1 MVELYIRVD
10 IHARGPGGLV
20 STVYWL
26 RKQRLYT
33 VTVFCIIFNS
43 SCNEIMKKSVQICV
57 ANNIQATSGSL
68 YSIHSAVVIGGVVS
82 AINMPVLSV
91 YILKFDVD
99 GGYSEP
105 WGFIDVD
112 VAV

>member
-1 MVELYIRVD
+1 MHGGRV
-10 IHARGPGGLV
+10 GLV
-20 STVYWL
+20 RTVYWL
-26 RKQRLYT
+26 QKTAIVYSNGIVSYLI
-33 VTVFCIIFNS
+33 VVV
-43 SCNEIMKKSVQICV
+43 MKLWKKSVQICV
-57 ANNIQATSGSL
+57 ANNIQATSGVGHFIAYIRRWS
-68 YSIHSAVVIGGVVS
+68 SGVS

-99 GGYSEP
+99 GGNSEP